1 MIRQSEHSI
10 DAKKHSSCKSPKL
23 MEYNTALFDYMLKVE
38 IDCIIPRTIVIS
50 EFNIPRQLVIVI
62 VKSI

>member
-1 MIRQSEHSI
+1 MIQQSEHSI
-10 DAKKHSSCKSPKL
+10 NGKKQNSCKSPKL
-23 MEYNTALFDYMLKVE
+23 IEYNTALYDYMLKME
-38 IDCIIPRTIVIS
+38 IDCIIPRTTVIS

>member
-1 MIRQSEHSI
+1 MQ
-10 DAKKHSSCKSPKL
+10 KKQRSCKKPKL
-23 MEYNTALFDYMLKVE
+23 MEYNTALFDYMSNMLNMLKME
-38 IDCIIPRTIVIS
+38 IDCIIPRVIS

>member
-1 MIRQSEHSI
+1 
-10 DAKKHSSCKSPKL
+10 

-38 IDCIIPRTIVIS
+38 IDCIIPRTTVIS

>member
-1 MIRQSEHSI
+1 MIQQWEHSI
-10 DAKKHSSCKSPKL
+10 NAKKQSSCKSPKL
-23 MEYNTALFDYMLKVE
+23 MEYNTALFDYMLKME
-38 IDCIIPRTIVIS
+38 IDCIIPRVIS

>member
-1 MIRQSEHSI
+1 
-10 DAKKHSSCKSPKL
+10 
-23 MEYNTALFDYMLKVE
+23 MEYNTALFDYMLKME
-38 IDCIIPRTIVIS
+38 IYCIIPRTIVIS